1 MTTIFSGTLA
11 KARKEAGFSTAY
23 RFFHDNGGEHVL
35 GASYRKYLLWEQ
47 GKALP
52 PAGSLARLIPALRL
66 LPGSAPLG
74 ALVAAWLKTLAG
86 EKFYDE
92 VLKPFI
98 TVKEATSGLSP
109 LHKAMNRALN
119 ERKYP
124 LSIEQATTIL
134 ASCEHYKAFLFM
146 INDRGNWSESTFA
159 DTLGI
164 AKPAAARVIKDFTKL
179 GLLKK
184 SKTGAL
190 KCQVSDFIAEFPRGE
205 VMPAG
210 YGERM
215 EKYQR
220 ELLES
225 GQASWQRMGFMRA
238 DAKEFANFFPVM
250 SLNMTTASTYG
261 ITEKTENSAMFAIEG
276 RIVKLRDF

>member
-1 MTTIFSGTLA
+1 MTTIFSQALA
-11 KARKEAGFSTAY
+11 KARKDAGFPTAY
-23 RFFHDNGGEHVL
+23 RFFHDNVGEHVL
-35 GASYRKYLLWEQ
+35 AASYRKYLLWEQ

-52 PAGSLARLIPALRL
+52 PAESLARLIPALRL

-74 ALVAAWLKTLAG
+74 ALVTAWLKTLAG
-86 EKFYDE
+86 EKFYDA

-98 TVKEATSGLSP
+98 TAKDTTPGLSP
-109 LHKAMNRALN
+109 MHKAMSRALD
-119 ERKYP
+119 EKKYP
-124 LSIEQATTIL
+124 LSIEQATAIL

-146 INDRGNWSESTFA
+146 INDRGDWSEAAFA

-164 AKPAAARVIKDFTKL
+164 GKPAAARVIKDFTKL

-184 SKTGAL
+184 TKAGAL
-190 KCQVSDFIAEFPRGE
+190 KCQVTDFIVEFPRGE

-220 ELLES
+220 ELLDS
-225 GQASWQRMGFMRA
+225 GKASWQRLGFMRA
-238 DAKEFANFFPVM
+238 DAKEFAGFFPVM

-261 ITEKTENSAMFAIEG
+261 ITEKTEHSAMFAVEG

>member
-1 MTTIFSGTLA
+1 MTTTFSDSLA
-11 KARKEAGFSTAY
+11 ALRKEAGFPTAY

-52 PAGSLARLIPALRL
+52 PAESLARLIPALRL

-74 ALVAAWLKTLAG
+74 ALITAWLKTLAG

-98 TVKEATSGLSP
+98 TAKESTPGLSP
-109 LHKAMNRALN
+109 LHKAMSRALDDK
-119 ERKYP
+119 KYP
-124 LSIEQATTIL
+124 LSIEQATAIL

-146 INDRGNWSESTFA
+146 INDRGDWSEAAFA

-164 AKPAAARVIKDFTKL
+164 PKPAAARVLKDFTRL

-184 SKTGAL
+184 SKAGAL
-190 KCQVSDFIAEFPRGE
+190 KCQLNDYIVEFPRAE

-210 YGERM
+210 YGDRM
-215 EKYQR
+215 ETYQR

-225 GQASWQRMGFMRA
+225 GKSSWQRLGFMRA
-238 DAKEFANFFPVM
+238 DAKDFANFFPVM
-250 SLNMTTASTYG
+250 SLNMTTASTYA
-261 ITEKTENSAMFAIEG
+261 ITEKTAHSAMFAVEG
-276 RIVKLRDF
+276 RVVKLRDF